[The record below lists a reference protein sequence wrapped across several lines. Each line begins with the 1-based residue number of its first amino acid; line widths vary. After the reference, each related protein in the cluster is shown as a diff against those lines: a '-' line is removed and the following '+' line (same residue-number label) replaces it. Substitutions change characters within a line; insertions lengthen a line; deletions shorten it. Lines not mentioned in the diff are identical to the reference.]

1 MALAILD
8 AGRQV
13 DVVARLLADKRSEN
27 TRRAYRHDLADFF
40 ATMTGAPATPENVQ
54 GFLSLN
60 RGQGNAA
67 VMDYKAELLERGL
80 AEATVN
86 RRLAAVRS
94 LVNCA
99 RLLGV
104 TELEIDVEG
113 EKVQSYRD
121 TRGVSVDAVRAM
133 LGRCNLSTLKGLRDY
148 ALLRLLWDNALRR
161 AEVSRLNVE
170 DFDAQAQRLA
180 ITGKG
185 KGTQQVWVDLSE
197 RTAAAICAWLEARER
212 GKPGSVTQEAAL
224 FVAVDNASAGARL
237 STTGIYKLVR
247 DYAQKAG
254 IERIVSPHRIRH
266 SSITAAL
273 EVTNGDVVAVQ
284 RLSRHAKVETVM
296 VYNDNRLAQQ
306 AKVTNLLAEL
316 A

>member
-27 TRRAYRHDLADFF
+27 TRRAYERDLNDFF
-40 ATMTGAPATPENVQ
+40 ATMTSAPATPENVQ
-54 GFLSLN
+54 GFLSLT
-60 RGQGNAA
+60 RGQLNAA
-67 VMDYKAELLERGL
+67 TMDYKARLLNRGL

-86 RRLAAVRS
+86 RRLAAVRA

-104 TELEIDVEG
+104 TNSEIDVEG

-161 AEVSRLNVE
+161 AEVAALNVA
-170 DFDAQAQRLA
+170 DFDAQARRLA

-185 KGTQQVWVDLSE
+185 KGTQKVQIDLSE
-197 RTAAAICAWLEARER
+197 RTAAALSAWLQARRENQ
-212 GKPGSVTQEAAL
+212 GELTPEAAL

-237 STTGIYKLVR
+237 STTGIYKLVGN
-247 DYAQKAG
+247 YAKQAG
-254 IERIVSPHRIRH
+254 IERTMSPHRLRH
-266 SSITAAL
+266 SAITAAL
-273 EVTNGDVVAVQ
+273 EATNGDVVAVQ

-296 VYNDNRLAQQ
+296 IYNDNRLAKQ
-306 AKVTNLLAEL
+306 AEVTNLLAEL

>member
-1 MALAILD
+1 
-8 AGRQV
+8 
-13 DVVARLLADKRSEN
+13 
-27 TRRAYRHDLADFF
+27 
-40 ATMTGAPATPENVQ
+40 
-54 GFLSLN
+54 
-60 RGQGNAA
+60 
-67 VMDYKAELLERGL
+67 
-80 AEATVN
+80 
-86 RRLAAVRS
+86 
-94 LVNCA
+94 
-99 RLLGV
+99 
-104 TELEIDVEG
+104 LEIEVEG

-133 LGRCNLSTLKGLRDY
+133 LGGCNLATLKGLRDY

-185 KGTQQVWVDLSE
+185 KGTQKAWVDLSE
-197 RTAAAICAWLEARER
+197 RTAAAICAWLQARTEKQ
-212 GKPGSVTQEAAL
+212 GELKPDDAL
-224 FVAVDNASAGARL
+224 FVAVDNSSAGARL
-237 STTGIYKLVR
+237 STTGIYKLVAN
-247 DYAQKAG
+247 YAQQAG
-254 IERIVSPHRIRH
+254 IERTVSPHRIRH

-284 RLSRHAKVETVM
+284 RLSRHSKVETVM
-296 VYNDNRLAQQ
+296 IYNDNRLAQQ

>member
-27 TRRAYRHDLADFF
+27 TRRAYKHDLQDFF

-54 GFLSLN
+54 GFLSLT
-60 RGQGNAA
+60 RGQLNAA
-67 VMDYKAELLERGL
+67 AMDYKARLLNRGL
-80 AEATVN
+80 AEATIN

-104 TELEIDVEG
+104 TDSEIDVEG

-133 LGRCNLSTLKGLRDY
+133 LRRCNLSTLKGLRDY

-161 AEVSRLNVE
+161 AEVAALNVA
-170 DFDAQAQRLA
+170 DFDAQARRLA

-185 KGTQQVWVDLSE
+185 KGTQKVQMDLSE
-197 RTAAAICAWLEARER
+197 RTAAALSAWLQARREHQ
-212 GKPGSVTQEAAL
+212 GELTPEAAL

-237 STTGIYKLVR
+237 STTGIYKLVSS
-247 DYAQKAG
+247 YAKQAG
-254 IERIVSPHRIRH
+254 IERTMSPHRLRH
-266 SSITAAL
+266 SAITAAL
-273 EVTNGDVVAVQ
+273 EATNGDVVAVQ

-296 VYNDNRLAQQ
+296 IYNDNRLAKQ
-306 AKVTNLLAEL
+306 AEVTNLLAEL

>member
-27 TRRAYRHDLADFF
+27 TRRAYKHDLQDFF

-104 TELEIDVEG
+104 TDLEINVEG

-133 LGRCNLSTLKGLRDY
+133 LGRCNLATLKGLRDY

-185 KGTQQVWVDLSE
+185 KGTQKAWVDLSE
-197 RTAAAICAWLEARER
+197 RTAAAIRAWLEARER
-212 GKPGSVTQEAAL
+212 GNPGSVTQTEAL

-237 STTGIYKLVR
+237 STTGIYKLVAN
-247 DYAQKAG
+247 YAQQAG
-254 IERIVSPHRIRH
+254 IERTVSPHRIRH

-284 RLSRHAKVETVM
+284 RLSRHSKVETLM
-296 VYNDNRLAQQ
+296 VYNDNRIAQQ
-306 AKVTNLLAEL
+306 GKVTNLLAEL